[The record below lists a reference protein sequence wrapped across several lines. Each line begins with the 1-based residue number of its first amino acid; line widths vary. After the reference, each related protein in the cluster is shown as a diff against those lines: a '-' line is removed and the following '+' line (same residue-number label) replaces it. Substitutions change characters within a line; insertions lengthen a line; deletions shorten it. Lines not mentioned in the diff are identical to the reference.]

1 MRKTICTEL
10 AKAAKHL
17 DLTKGLDTAALDALT
32 RPCCEANISALA
44 LTVRGVHPV
53 RDHQRLQL
61 EIAKRLIDRCGYD
74 TVAVEDLSA
83 TVDALDVSLNS
94 GRGDVSTEW
103 EALWPA
109 LRTQEIYEL
118 LRWIRLR
125 NQSDHRP
132 PLRLIG
138 IKRHASTP
146 SDRVDQEFS
155 RSLLDCVARGAKIV
169 YFAGV
174 AHAARS
180 QVRVTGIGEG
190 VDHQPAG
197 SSLSSALG
205 SAYRAIAFTVG
216 SVTGVSN
223 VPPAGSSLQEA
234 VLSAVSSRP
243 YWLDF
248 RSQSIPRRCRRWLEL
263 PAKLR
268 CVGPRFDATHA
279 DSYAVHVPSLIE
291 AFDGL
296 VHFAVAE
303 AAEYLKAPTAL
314 LVEKQESGAVSSH
327 FC

>member
-17 DLTKGLDTAALDALT
+17 DFMKRLDAAALDALT
-32 RPCCEANISALA
+32 RPFREANISALA
-44 LTVRGVHPV
+44 LTVRGVLPI

-61 EIAKRLIDRCGYD
+61 KIAKRLIDHCGYD

-83 TVDALDVSLNS
+83 TVDALDASVNR

-103 EALWPA
+103 QALWPA

-125 NQSDHRP
+125 NQSDRRP

-138 IKRHASTP
+138 IKRHAGTP
-146 SDRVDQEFS
+146 ADRLDEEFS
-155 RSLLDCVARGAKIV
+155 RSLLDCVARGAKVV

-180 QVRVTGIGEG
+180 PVRVTGAGETA
-190 VDHQPAG
+190 DRQPAG
-197 SSLSSALG
+197 LSLSSALG
-205 SAYRAIAFTVG
+205 SAYRAIALTVG
-216 SVTGVSN
+216 SVTGLSN

-248 RSQSIPRRCRRWLEL
+248 QSQSIARRCRQWLEL

-268 CVGPRFDATHA
+268 CVGPRFDAAHA
-279 DSYAVHVPSLIE
+279 DSYAIHVPSLIE

-303 AAEYLKAPTAL
+303 AAEYLNAPTVLHAK
-314 LVEKQESGAVSSH
+314 EH
-327 FC
+327 R